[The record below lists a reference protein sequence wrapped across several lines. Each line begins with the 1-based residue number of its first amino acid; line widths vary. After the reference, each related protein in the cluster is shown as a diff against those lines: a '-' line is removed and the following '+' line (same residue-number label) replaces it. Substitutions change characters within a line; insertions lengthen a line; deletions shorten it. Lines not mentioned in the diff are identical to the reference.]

1 MVETNLKAFIKFNH
15 EELFNGFDVD
25 EYLKTRRQR
34 DSFIET
40 GGLSKLRG
48 SRSDRNSL
56 KRSYK
61 EADSDEEFEIMDA
74 EDDSLTGRGNTTP
87 SYDEA
92 LVKIRHIKSKPKY
105 NQYLLM
111 PYIKTF

>member
-74 EDDSLTGRGNTTP
+74 EDDSLTGRAIPHQVMMKLLLKYVILNQNQNTINT
-87 SYDEA
+87 Y
-92 LVKIRHIKSKPKY
+92 
-105 NQYLLM
+105 
-111 PYIKTF
+111 

>member
-1 MVETNLKAFIKFNH
+1 MTKLQKKIYYDAVNDKLFDSLVETNLKAFIKFNY

-74 EDDSLTGRGNTTP
+74 EDDSLTGR
-87 SYDEA
+87 
-92 LVKIRHIKSKPKY
+92 
-105 NQYLLM
+105 QYHTKL
-111 PYIKTF
+111 

>member
-1 MVETNLKAFIKFNH
+1 MTKLQKKIYYDAVNDKLFDSLVETNLKAFIKFNH

-25 EYLKTRRQR
+25 EYLKIREQR

-61 EADSDEEFEIMDA
+61 RS
-74 EDDSLTGRGNTTP
+74 
-87 SYDEA
+87 
-92 LVKIRHIKSKPKY
+92 
-105 NQYLLM
+105 
-111 PYIKTF
+111 

>member
-74 EDDSLTGRGNTTP
+74 EDDLLTGRGNTTS